1 MFVISI
7 QNCIMQITSFPGLG
21 YPRTLTLFLDGC
33 TGKHHPNYKRS
44 CVMALTNALRAWMC
58 EPILEKNVKAI
69 SKAVMSAATD
79 RDPQGKEDSI
89 ARISF
94 TFNLKSPY

>member
-1 MFVISI
+1 
-7 QNCIMQITSFPGLG
+7 
-21 YPRTLTLFLDGC
+21 
-33 TGKHHPNYKRS
+33 
-44 CVMALTNALRAWMC
+44 MALTNALRAWMC